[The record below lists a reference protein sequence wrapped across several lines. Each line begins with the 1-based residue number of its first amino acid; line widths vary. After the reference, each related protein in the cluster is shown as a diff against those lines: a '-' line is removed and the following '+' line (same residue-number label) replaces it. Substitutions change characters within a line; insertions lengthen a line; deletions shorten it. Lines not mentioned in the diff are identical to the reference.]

1 MYDPKRLV
9 AQGYD
14 TITDRYTAWA
24 QQVRAEERARYTR
37 LLLQTLPAHAT
48 VLELGCG
55 AGLPTTHT
63 LAQHFRVI
71 GVDISAQQLARAKG
85 HVPTATFIHADMT
98 RLAFTQAC
106 FDAVVAF
113 YSLMH
118 VPRQEYAALFHTI
131 ASWIRPSGWFLATL
145 GLGDLGAGM
154 EADWLG
160 VPMYW
165 SSFDRATSLRLLCEA
180 GFVIHRAC
188 EETADEDGGAVTFLW
203 VLGRREGES
212 EAVSTPGLTP
222 ASSRRPPADA
232 PTSLRLPG
240 AAEAQ
245 RYTHWGEDAQC

>member
-1 MYDPKRLV
+1 MHDPKRLV

-14 TITDRYTAWA
+14 TITDRYTMWA
-24 QQVRAEERARYTR
+24 QRVRAEERARYTQ

-48 VLELGCG
+48 LLELGCG
-55 AGLPTTHT
+55 AGLPTTRT

-71 GVDISAQQLARAKG
+71 GVDISAQQLARAKH
-85 HVPTATFIHADMT
+85 HVPTALFIHADMT
-98 RLAFTQAC
+98 GLAFTRAC

-131 ASWIRPSGWFLATL
+131 ASWVHPGGWFLATL
-145 GLGDLGAGM
+145 GLGDLEAGI

-180 GFVIHRAC
+180 GFVIQRVC
-188 EETADEDGGAVTFLW
+188 EETADEEGVAVTFLW
-203 VLGRREGES
+203 VLGCKGDGA
-212 EAVSTPGLTP
+212 EAVSTPGLTNK
-222 ASSRRPPADA
+222 D
-232 PTSLRLPG
+232 
-240 AAEAQ
+240 
-245 RYTHWGEDAQC
+245 